1 MASLKI
7 NKLLMNFNDIAEAGE
22 TRSYTISGDVGA
34 GFIFMVV
41 NDTGQYYNFVTKTF
55 SLGHTPQKILRKT
68 LSSNSFTGSVV
79 FPQVA
84 GEAYDVIVIADPS
97 KNTIID
103 KQVIVKR
110 INQLGNVTL
119 TFSPV
124 SPANNSSY
132 ATLPSN
138 VQLQSNVVGSGSSSA
153 AIDWTITNADGSHGL
168 IVEDAVQF
176 ETINLND
183 QCWYYETTKTVNG
196 ATSSSGYV
204 ILDDVDGLIPGMT
217 IVGVSS
223 GSLAGTPVIKDPI
236 DTGNKLIALGGSAQ
250 SFADGITLTFRAT
263 GLSLINTLFSCNI
276 VSNLRIRTTDV
287 TTTVRG
293 AVSGTTVNLNGTT
306 GIPGGN
312 IATYTGTN
320 VNNSSANAVTSV
332 SASASAGS
340 MVVQL
345 AQSFKGFEVLTFSV
359 PLPKLLLLSC
369 AITGQMNVSQMPSTD
384 LTIKMNLDTLFTIG
398 SAS

>member
-1 MASLKI
+1 MEALKI
-7 NKLLMNFNDIAEAGE
+7 NNLIMNFNDIPEVGE
-22 TRSYTISGDVGA
+22 TRSYTINGDVGA

-41 NDTGQYYNFVTKTF
+41 NDAGQYYDFITKTF
-55 SLGHTPQKILRKT
+55 SLGHTPQKILRRT

-84 GEAYDVIVIADPS
+84 GDAYDVIVIADPS
-97 KNTIID
+97 KNTVIN

-138 VQLQSNVVGSGSSSA
+138 VQLQSSTVGTGSSVA
-153 AIDWTITNADGSHGL
+153 TIDWNIVNADASHGL
-168 IVEDAVQF
+168 IIEDTLKF
-176 ETINLND
+176 EFIDLND

-196 ATSSSGYV
+196 ATSSSNYV

-223 GSLAGTPVIKDPI
+223 GSLTGTPVVKDPI
-236 DTGNKLIALGGSAQ
+236 DTGNKELALGGSAQ

-276 VSNLRIRTTDV
+276 VSNLRTRITDV
-287 TTTVRG
+287 TTTARTTTN
-293 AVSGTTVNLNGTT
+293 STTVNLNGTT

-312 IATYTGTN
+312 IATYVGTN

-345 AQSFKGFEVLTFSV
+345 AQTFKGSETLTFGISS
-359 PLPKLLLLSC
+359 PKRLCLSALLEGD
-369 AITGQMNVSQMPSTD
+369 IRVSQMPSTD

>member
-41 NDTGQYYNFVTKTF
+41 NDSAQYYDFITKTF
-55 SLGHTPQKILRKT
+55 SKGHTPQKILRKT

-97 KNTIID
+97 KNTTID

-138 VQLQSNVVGSGSSSA
+138 VQLQSNVVGTGSSSA
-153 AIDWTITNADGSHGL
+153 VIDWTITNASGSHGL
-168 IVEDAVQF
+168 IINDITQF
-176 ETINLND
+176 DFIDLND

-196 ATSSSGYV
+196 ATSSLGYV

-223 GSLAGTPVIKDPI
+223 GSLAGTPVVKDPI

-276 VSNLRIRTTDV
+276 VSNLRIRPTNV

-340 MVVQL
+340 MAVQL

-359 PLPKLLLLSC
+359 PLPKVLLLSC

>member
-34 GFIFMVV
+34 GFVFMVV
-41 NDTGQYYNFVTKTF
+41 TDTGQYYDFVTKTF
-55 SLGHTPQKILRKT
+55 SQGHTPQKILRKT

-153 AIDWTITNADGSHGL
+153 VIDWTIANASGSHGL
-168 IVEDAVQF
+168 IIDDVLQF
-176 ETINLND
+176 ELTDLND
-183 QCWYYETTKTVNG
+183 KCWYYETTKTVNG
-196 ATSSSGYV
+196 ATSSSNYV
-204 ILDDVDGLIPGMT
+204 ILDDVDGIAPGMT

-223 GSLAGTPVIKDPI
+223 GSLAGTPVVKNPI
-236 DTGNKLIALGGSAQ
+236 DTGNKQLALGGSAQ

-263 GLSLINTLFSCNI
+263 GLGFINTLFSCNI
-276 VSNLRIRTTDV
+276 VSNLTSRITEV
-287 TTTVRG
+287 TTTTRPTG
-293 AVSGTTVNLNGTT
+293 ASTTVNLNGTT

-312 IATYTGTN
+312 IATYIGTN

-345 AQSFKGFEVLTFSV
+345 AQTFKGFETLTFNIAS
-359 PLPKLLLLSC
+359 PKRLCLSALLEGNIS
-369 AITGQMNVSQMPSTD
+369 VSQMPSTD